1 MSIIEK
7 AAGRLDAGLRQPPA
21 GRGQDAA
28 GLAAPAFGATL
39 PPAPAPVTHAAPP
52 AEARSGKKVD
62 LDLARMQ
69 SMGLVTAA
77 GGRNALVEDFRL
89 IKRPLIKRALERTE
103 PGRKP
108 NNLVMVTSS
117 LPGEGKTFCA
127 INLAMSI
134 AMELDHTVLLVDAD
148 VARPNMLKTLGLPE
162 QQGLMDLLLDDKL
175 DVSEVMLRTN
185 VDTLT
190 LLPAGSANIHATEL
204 LASQGMT
211 ALVKDIASRYPERIV
226 IFDSPPLLLT
236 SEANVL
242 ASHMGQIVMV
252 VEAERTTQHAVK
264 EALAQLGNSDN
275 VSLLYNKMRDFASVE
290 SYGYNY
296 A

>member
-1 MSIIEK
+1 VSIIEK
-7 AAGRLDAGLRQPPA
+7 AASRLDAGLRPKHD
-21 GRGQDAA
+21 GAA
-28 GLAAPAFGATL
+28 VLAQPAFGATL
-39 PPAPAPVTHAAPP
+39 PPPMAPAAAPAIAA
-52 AEARSGKKVD
+52 AEPRIGKRVE
-62 LDLARMQ
+62 LDLARMHA
-69 SMGLVTAA
+69 MGLVTAA
-77 GGRNALVEDFRL
+77 GGRTPLVEDFRL
-89 IKRPLIKRALERTE
+89 IKRPLIKRALERTA
-103 PGRKP
+103 PGANP
-108 NNLVMVTSS
+108 NNMLMVTSA

-134 AMELDHTVLLVDAD
+134 AMELDHTVMLVDAD

-175 DVSEVMLRTN
+175 DVSDVMLRTN

-190 LLPAGSANIHATEL
+190 LLPAGAATPRATEL

-211 ALVKDIASRYPERIV
+211 ALVAEIASRYPERIV

-236 SEANVL
+236 SEANEL
-242 ASHMGQIVMV
+242 ASHMGQIIMV

-264 EALAQLGNSDN
+264 EAISKLNQDAN
-275 VSLLYNKMRDFASVE
+275 VSLLYNKMRDFAGVE
-290 SYGYNY
+290 GYGYNY

>member
-1 MSIIEK
+1 VSIIEK
-7 AAGRLDAGLRQPPA
+7 AASRLDAGLRQAPA
-21 GRGQDAA
+21 TRPTETAHAPG
-28 GLAAPAFGATL
+28 PAFGATL
-39 PPAPAPVTHAAPP
+39 PPAPAPMAMPET
-52 AEARSGKKVD
+52 RMGKKVD

-69 SMGLVTAA
+69 SIGLVTAA
-77 GGRNALVEDFRL
+77 GGRTPLVEDFRL
-89 IKRPLIKRALERTE
+89 IKRPLIKRALERSE
-103 PGRKP
+103 PGRNP

-162 QQGLMDLLLDDKL
+162 QQGLMDLLVDDKL
-175 DVSEVMLRTN
+175 DVSDVMLRTN

-190 LLPAGSANIHATEL
+190 LLPAGTPTQRATEL

-211 ALVKDIASRYPERIV
+211 ALVRDIASRYPERIV